1 MNPDLKKDKSTL
13 LGEMLRELR
22 KKHLYSQTT
31 VAEYLGLDR
40 STYAK
45 YELGRLP
52 DVSVLAKIALLYN
65 ISIESLVSVFL
76 PESEDGLSKT
86 LELGSSDD
94 KPCLC
99 ILTKE
104 EQLVIDY
111 YRNCS
116 CKPDFMNFIQST
128 CLEQYNKDQPDN

>member
-1 MNPDLKKDKSTL
+1 MNLDIKKDKSAL

-22 KKHLYSQTT
+22 KKHSYSQIT
-31 VAEYLGLDR
+31 VAEYLGIDR

-52 DVSVLAKIALLYN
+52 DVSVLVKIASFYN
-65 ISIESLVSVFL
+65 ISIDSLVAVFS
-76 PESEDGLSKT
+76 PDNEETVSKT
-86 LELGSSDD
+86 VALGSSSD
-94 KPCLC
+94 KTCLC

-104 EQLVIDY
+104 EQLLIDY

-116 CKPDFMNFIQST
+116 RKPDFMNFIQNS
-128 CLEQYNKDQPDN
+128 CLEQNNENSSDN